1 MITQDC
7 KQLRD
12 LPPLAIKESLRWY
25 RLQILIGLVFVNLA
39 LAAFL
44 PYLLDFLS
52 LYSIKTIVFLL
63 LVLNLVLIFLFK
75 RFSKFTPVEY
85 QIACKHGVWK
95 LTRDEQVDY
104 ARLAGDILVWQWIII
119 IHLKIS
125 ASKPVKLVILK
136 DSMAPQ
142 DMAMLRRW
150 LLSEFN

>member
-7 KQLRD
+7 KQPRD
-12 LPPLAIKESLRWY
+12 LPPLAIKESLRWH

-52 LYSIKTIVFLL
+52 LYSIKTVVFLL

-75 RFSKFTPVEY
+75 RFTKFTSAEY

-95 LTRDEQVDY
+95 ITRHGQVDY
-104 ARLAGDILVWQWIII
+104 ARLSGDILVWQWVIV
-119 IHLKIS
+119 IHLTLS
-125 ASKPVKLVILK
+125 ASKSVKLVILK

-142 DMAMLRRW
+142 DMACLRRW

>member
-7 KQLRD
+7 KQPRD

-39 LAAFL
+39 LTAFL

-63 LVLNLVLIFLFK
+63 AMLNVILIFLFK
-75 RFSKFTPVEY
+75 RFIKFTPAEY
-85 QIACKHGVWK
+85 QIACKNGVWK
-95 LTRDEQVDY
+95 LTRDGQVDY

-119 IHLKIS
+119 IHLTIS
-125 ASKPVKLVILK
+125 ASKSVKLVILR
-136 DSMAPQ
+136 DSIAPQ

>member
-7 KQLRD
+7 KQPRD
-12 LPPLAIKESLRWY
+12 LPPLVIKQSLRWY
-25 RLQILIGLVFVNLA
+25 KLQILIGLVFVNLA

-63 LVLNLVLIFLFK
+63 LFFDLVLIFLFK
-75 RFSKFTPVEY
+75 RFIKFTPAEY

-95 LTRDEQVDY
+95 ITREGQVDY
-104 ARLAGDILVWQWIII
+104 ARLAGDILVWQWIIV
-119 IHLKIS
+119 IHLKVS
-125 ASKPVKLVILK
+125 VSKSVKLVILK
-136 DSMAPQ
+136 DSIAPQ